1 MQQTVTDNTKAST
14 SVSIGELAR
23 STGLA
28 VRTIRFYCDEGL
40 LEPRRSGGGH
50 RIFDVD
56 SATERLL
63 LIRRLRSLGLG
74 LDSITDIVC
83 EQQTIAEAVA
93 AESARLDIEFK
104 SLAWRRASLRALEAV
119 TPGQRTHRLALL
131 AATQDAT
138 AAHGLLE
145 QFWRRILT
153 QIPRRDVDGWVYWN
167 VPEPPG
173 DPSAD
178 EIVAYAELVALVA
191 EPDMKRSV
199 QQQLLRH
206 NPELIGDRSRLYT
219 EVGDVLE
226 DVVAHISK
234 GVLPRDGSE
243 LDRFVRAHASARG
256 QCDSLRFREQML
268 IGATDTDQRIHRY
281 WALTARFLGTRV
293 TVGQAHHWLYD
304 ALASSTDCTDAGRR
318 SLS

>member
-40 LEPRRSGGGH
+40 LESRRSGGGH
-50 RIFDVD
+50 RIFDTD

-74 LDSITDIVC
+74 LDSITDVVR
-83 EQQTIAEAVA
+83 EERTIAEVVA

-104 SLAWRRASLRALEAV
+104 SLAWRRASLRALEAA
-119 TPGQRTHRLALL
+119 TPEQRTHRLALL

-138 AAHGLLE
+138 AAHSLLE

-167 VPEPPG
+167 VPEPPV
-173 DPSAD
+173 DPSVD
-178 EIVAYAELVALVA
+178 EIVAYAELVALVTD
-191 EPDMKRSV
+191 PDMKRSV

-206 NPELIGDRSRLYT
+206 NPELIADRSRLYT

-226 DVVAHISK
+226 DVVIHISE
-234 GVLPRDGSE
+234 GVRPHCGHE
-243 LDRFVRAHASARG
+243 LDRFVRAHASVRG
-256 QCDSLRFREQML
+256 QRDSLRFREHMM

-293 TVGQAHHWLYD
+293 TVGQAHHWLYE
-304 ALASSTDCTDAGRR
+304 ALTNSTDRGDNGRE
-318 SLS
+318 SPS